1 MLKETS
7 TLARWGLFCLLVGMK
22 ILVRGGGIA
31 GLVSAW
37 ALAKVGHGVVVHEVE
52 KLGAGASGK
61 ALGVLV
67 PVEGLDRP
75 IDKVQRQGIG
85 MWPVLAE
92 DLATVSGWDLKDFWR
107 VWGNGRYQVRIPAIF
122 EVFKAAIAAKGGRVM
137 VGAAPEGDWD
147 AVVDARG
154 IAGAKVVGTMHVS
167 AGVAGRFKGELDRL
181 VAADNLFVVPGWE
194 GEILAG
200 SVNWRMDL
208 VGDGVVPQEKL
219 EELRERVE
227 RLVPGLELVEAWV
240 GYRAVQE
247 PRLPLVRR
255 VGNDLVVAGLGKV
268 GYGVAPVVGEIVVEL
283 VEN

>member
-1 MLKETS
+1 
-7 TLARWGLFCLLVGMK
+7 MK

-37 ALAKVGHGVVVHEVE
+37 ALVKAGHGVVVHEVE
-52 KLGAGASGK
+52 RLGAGASGK

-85 MWPVLAE
+85 MWPELAAE
-92 DLATVSGWDLKDFWR
+92 LAVASGWELADFWR

-122 EVFKAAIAAKGGRVM
+122 EVLKAAIEAKGGRVV
-137 VGAAPEGDWD
+137 VGREPDGEWD
-147 AVVDARG
+147 KIVDARG
-154 IAGAKVVGTMHVS
+154 IAGAQVVGAMHVS
-167 AGVAGRFKGELDRL
+167 AGVAARFKGDLARL
-181 VAADNLFVVPGWE
+181 VEADNLFVMPGWE

-200 SVNWRMDL
+200 SVNWRTGTRDQIPDTRNQIVPVEKVVEL
-208 VGDGVVPQEKL
+208 V
-219 EELRERVE
+219 ERVA

-255 VGNDLVVAGLGKV
+255 VGNELAVAGLGKI
-268 GYGVAPVVGEIVVEL
+268 GYGVAPVVGDETVRL
-283 VEN
+283 LK